1 MTYPVQRGADG
12 APIEDH
18 QGVHFAPAK
27 PQFDES
33 CEEGASDFPLA
44 YAYPEDIP
52 ASDYAAGQEAAEIEA
67 TLLSDLEAAATAFWT
82 DLDPDDGTGRSD
94 ALDTGYDPMSD
105 VDSGQYEFR
114 WEPGPEELIGP
125 EPRRTLIAFRP
136 PRARKRN
143 SARAASFEPELRTVN
158 FDVHATP
165 DGAFAND
172 LAARNKEFYEL
183 LRSNSAAR
191 KIAVP
196 PGPARGPGFES
207 IFPRAEPAPRQHRP
221 APTHRSGNSL
231 ARQAAAAAILAVVL
245 GIGLFVIAQQF
256 TVPATMEDSIASPL
270 GNDPAGAPA
279 EVASVDDP
287 GTNSAALSSGD
298 TPVADRPAATIST
311 VDPGTLTTPPLYE
324 TQEPFAKSM
333 ADLSDPA
340 PPAPEFAAIPLRTE
354 TTGTI
359 PPAPAETAAA
369 PEDVAPASAGS
380 APSSPE
386 DPPPEIAAA
395 DPPART
401 ATKPERESVKIAT
414 APPAPAKEAQGTTQM
429 LRIPAGSG
437 KVNSAVNMRAGPDND
452 AKVVRVLGAGTPVEI
467 VNCKIWCEVI
477 AGRDRGFVFQRFIAR
492 TGGSVRAESAGSGG
506 DAKPALPDEAEVSP
520 REQAGG
526 PLNLL
531 RFGRTNN

>member
-12 APIEDH
+12 APIENH
-18 QGVHFAPAK
+18 QGGHCAPEE

-33 CEEGASDFPLA
+33 WEERASDFPLA
-44 YAYPEDIP
+44 YAYPDDIP
-52 ASDYAAGQEAAEIEA
+52 ASDYAAGQEAADIEA
-67 TLLSDLEAAATAFWT
+67 TLLGDLEAAATAFWT
-82 DLDPDDGTGRSD
+82 DLDPDDGKGRSD
-94 ALDTGYDPMSD
+94 APDTEYDPMSD

-114 WEPGPEELIGP
+114 WESGPQELIGP

-136 PRARKRN
+136 PRARKRSVTR
-143 SARAASFEPELRTVN
+143 SADSEPELRTVN

-207 IFPRAEPAPRQHRP
+207 IFPRAAPAPSRHRP
-221 APTHRSGNSL
+221 VPAHRTGNGL
-231 ARQAAAAAILAVVL
+231 ARQAAAAAILAVVV
-245 GIGLFVIAQQF
+245 GVGLFVIAQQF
-256 TVPATMEDSIASPL
+256 AVPATSEDSIASPL
-270 GNDPAGAPA
+270 GDDPAGAPA
-279 EVASVDDP
+279 PVASV
-287 GTNSAALSSGD
+287 GTNSTALSSDD
-298 TPVADRPAATIST
+298 TPVDDRPTATIST

-324 TQEPFAKSM
+324 TQEPAGRSM

-340 PPAPEFAAIPLRTE
+340 SPAPEFVAIPLRTE
-354 TTGTI
+354 TAGTV
-359 PPAPAETAAA
+359 PPVPAETAAV
-369 PEDVAPASAGS
+369 PDYVAPAPAGS
-380 APSSPE
+380 ALSSPE
-386 DPPPEIAAA
+386 NPPPEIAAA
-395 DPPART
+395 EPPARA
-401 ATKPERESVKIAT
+401 ATKPERESVTIAT

-477 AGRDRGFVFQRFIAR
+477 AGRDRGFVFQRFISR
-492 TGGSVRAESAGSGG
+492 TGGSVRAESAGSGSEV
-506 DAKPALPDEAEVSP
+506 KPALPEEAEVSP
-520 REQAGG
+520 HEQAGG

-531 RFGRTNN
+531 RFGRPNN